1 MPVTVIPYF
10 RTVKASPEAGLI
22 DEAAFRGIIPAGTGS
37 GVLRTTPKYWMLFA
51 LG

>member
-1 MPVTVIPYF
+1 MPVTVILYF
-10 RTVKASPEAGLI
+10 RAVKASPEAALI
-22 DEAAFRGIIPAGTGS
+22 DEAAFRGIIPAGTES